1 MTDMTYRRIDS
12 EDADGNPITF
22 EGRELGH
29 ASSKRASH
37 QPRWMEMTIFQTHG
51 GHYVLEIVGMSN
63 VPGDVTKQRAHVFEN
78 PEDVIE
84 KMHSTHTCNVDCPS
98 PCPQVGRRYLTY
110 TARECLFQAMEVDR
124 GLNRAWDKRARVV
137 A

>member
-12 EDADGNPITF
+12 EDGDGNPITF
-22 EGRELGH
+22 EARELGH
-29 ASSKRASH
+29 ASSKRQQR
-37 QPRWMEMTIFQTHG
+37 QPRWMEMTIFQTRG
-51 GHYVLEIVGMSN
+51 GSYVLEIVGMSN

-78 PEDVIE
+78 PGDVID
-84 KMHSTHTCNVDCPS
+84 KMHSTHTCNVDCPT

-110 TARECLFQAMEVDR
+110 TARECLFQAMDADPS
-124 GLNRAWDKRARVV
+124 LDDAWGKRARVV